1 MLSQVNTIFLGHY
14 GTEHQQAAVGLAIM
28 MQNCVAINTAFGL
41 LGALDTLVSQ
51 SYGAGDYELCC
62 THLQRGRAI
71 TAIQLVWQV
80 RIPELRRGCKDRG
93 GTVGSQ
99 CFTTSERQSPRLSAV
114 ATSCRA
120 LTS

>member
-80 RIPELRRGCKDRG
+80 RIPEVRWGRKDRG
-93 GTVGSQ
+93 H
-99 CFTTSERQSPRLSAV
+99 RQVSVLHHLKKAV
-114 ATSCRA
+114 PQADSSCNIV
-120 LTS
+120 